1 MSTHKDD
8 SVRDYARKQLK
19 KKQDFK
25 RYLGIYALV
34 VGITCAVWYLT
45 SPWAPFWPIW
55 VVFGMGIGAVVIGLD
70 AYGIGSPKPI
80 TEADV
85 DAEVERLK
93 RKG

>member
-1 MSTHKDD
+1 MNATQEEL
-8 SVRDYARKQLK
+8 RDYARKQLK

-25 RYLGIYALV
+25 TYLGVYALV
-34 VGITCAVWYLT
+34 VGITSAVWYLT
-45 SPWAPFWPIW
+45 SPWAPFWPVW
-55 VVFGMGIGAVVIGLD
+55 VIFGMGIGAVVTGLD
-70 AYGIGSPKPI
+70 AYGLAGKKPI